1 MKTFTLICTDCLNDK
16 EEQNRMKKFMKLI
29 VISLV
34 IVGVLTACAP
44 KAEEP
49 VVEDKLSIAFLI
61 NGNLGDKSF
70 FDSAKEGLDNI
81 VTKYGADVKVV
92 EGSSDETKWQPA
104 LIDLC
109 EQDYDI
115 IIAGTWQMVDYVSEA
130 ADTYPDKKFI
140 VFDTEVAGN
149 KSNVYS
155 ITYKQNEGSYLG
167 GYLAAKLSKTGVIGA
182 VGGMNIPVINDFFVG
197 YIEGAQ
203 AANPDIKVAMS
214 YIDSFT
220 DSAKGKELAL
230 AQFNNNKADVI
241 FQVAGNA
248 GMGVLEA
255 AAEAGFTGIGVDA
268 DQYALLTEAGKTD
281 VANTVPTSVLKKVGA
296 SLEFAIDQEV
306 AGTLKWGTTGNLG
319 LIEGTVG
326 IAKNSYY
333 DTVVP
338 ADLRAELDALE
349 ADIASGKI
357 VVSSAFGM
365 TEEAWK
371 AIQDKVQP

>member
-1 MKTFTLICTDCLNDK
+1 
-16 EEQNRMKKFMKLI
+16 MKKILKLI
-29 VISLV
+29 VLALLV
-34 IVGVLTACAP
+34 VGVLTACAP
-44 KAEEP
+44 KEEEP
-49 VVEDKLSIAFLI
+49 VVEDKLAIAFLV

-70 FDSAKEGLDNI
+70 FDSAKEGLDEI
-81 VTKYGADVKVV
+81 AAEYGVEVKVV

-109 EQDYDI
+109 DQDYDI
-115 IIAGTWQMVDYVSEA
+115 IIAGTWQMVDYVAQAA
-130 ADTYPDKKFI
+130 ADYPEKKFI
-140 VFDTEVAGN
+140 VFDTEVTGME
-149 KSNVYS
+149 NVYS

-167 GYLAAKLSKTGVIGA
+167 GYLAAKLSKTGVIGG

-197 YIEGAQ
+197 YIEGALQ
-203 AANPDIKVAMS
+203 ANPDIKVALS
-214 YIDSFT
+214 YIDSFI

-268 DQYALLTEAGKTD
+268 DQYALLVEAGKTD
-281 VANTVPTSVLKKVGA
+281 IANVVPTSVLKKVGA
-296 SLEFAIDQEV
+296 SLKFALEQEI
-306 AGTLKWGTTGNLG
+306 AGTLPWGTTGNLG
-319 LIEGTVG
+319 MVEGTIG

-333 DTVVP
+333 EQVVS
-338 ADLRAELDALE
+338 AELRAELEAIE
-349 ADIASGKI
+349 ADIASGKL

-365 TEEAWK
+365 SEEDLTALK
-371 AIQDKVQP
+371 ASVQP

>member
-1 MKTFTLICTDCLNDK
+1 MKRIL
-16 EEQNRMKKFMKLI
+16 KLI
-29 VISLV
+29 VVSLLV
-34 IVGVLTACAP
+34 MGALVACAP
-44 KAEEP
+44 AKEEP
-49 VVEDKLSIAFLI
+49 VVAEKVKVAMLV

-70 FDSAKEGLDNI
+70 FDSAKEGLDKVAATGKI
-81 VTKYGADVKVV
+81 EVKIV

-109 EQDYDI
+109 DQDYDI
-115 IIAGTWQMVDYVSEA
+115 IVAGTWQMVDYVTQA
-130 ADTYPDKKFI
+130 AKDYPDKKFI
-140 VFDTEVAGN
+140 VFDTEVTDQPN
-149 KSNVYS
+149 KNVYN

-167 GYLAAKLSKTGVIGA
+167 GYIAAKLSKTGVIGA

-203 AANPDIKVAMS
+203 AANPNIKVAMS
-214 YIDSFT
+214 YIDSFI

-281 VANTVPTSVLKKVGA
+281 IANKVPTSVLKKVGA
-296 SLEFAIDQEV
+296 SLEYALTQDLEGKL
-306 AGTLKWGTTGNLG
+306 AWGTTGNLG
-319 LIEGTVG
+319 LVQGTVG

-333 DTVVP
+333 EQVIP
-338 ADLRAELDALE
+338 ADLRAEVDALE

-365 TEEAWK
+365 SEDAWK
-371 AIQDKVQP
+371 AIKAAVQP